1 MTWPGRIHDIS
12 TDCCTV
18 LSHAYSK
25 DVVAPWLSIK
35 TRVREGLGLQSS
47 MSTVQGNN
55 YFGTLYLGLDPVRP
69 WRLSL
74 YDWVMY
80 ESNYR

>member
-1 MTWPGRIHDIS
+1 MMS
-12 TDCCTV
+12 T
-18 LSHAYSK
+18 
-25 DVVAPWLSIK
+25 
-35 TRVREGLGLQSS
+35 
-47 MSTVQGNN
+47 TVQGNN

-80 ESNYR
+80 ESNYRQPWMHIFRTILQYYES

>member
-1 MTWPGRIHDIS
+1 MMS
-12 TDCCTV
+12 T
-18 LSHAYSK
+18 
-25 DVVAPWLSIK
+25 
-35 TRVREGLGLQSS
+35 
-47 MSTVQGNN
+47 TVQGNN

-80 ESNYR
+80 ESNYRQSWMHR